1 MSNAMPWIRFHLY
14 DWINDTDKM
23 TLEQRGIYITL
34 LVRMYD
40 KKAPIKEDFETL
52 ARVCNC
58 SQKKFATIVE
68 YLTKNNKLLQT
79 DKGLWNTR
87 VEKELKE
94 IAWHKHREDKENVQ

>member
-14 DWINDTDKM
+14 DWISGTNGM
-23 TLEQRGIYITL
+23 TSKQRGVYIRL

-68 YLTKNNKLLQT
+68 YLMRNNKLVET
-79 DKGLWNTR
+79 DDGLWNTR

-94 IAWHKHREDKENVQ
+94 AAFTQEQEGNYDE